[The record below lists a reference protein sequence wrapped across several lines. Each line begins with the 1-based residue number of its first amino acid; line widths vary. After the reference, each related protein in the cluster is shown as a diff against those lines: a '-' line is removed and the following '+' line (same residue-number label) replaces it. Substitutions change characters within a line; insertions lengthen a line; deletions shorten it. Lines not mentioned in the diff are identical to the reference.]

1 MKIKLL
7 TATTA
12 LTLMLT
18 AGVASANDEAMDL
31 IDSNSVN
38 EQNAYQYEF
47 NRDEQCQG
55 YAYGVK
61 RIGIYNA
68 CDNDEAE
75 EITMVEPAANTELL
89 NEYVVY
95 FDFDESHIR
104 QQDMDVL
111 RQAARDI
118 TDYNPSDVAVVG
130 YTDTEGSTAY
140 NDALS
145 ARRANEVSEA
155 LTQMG
160 VDNYVVN
167 KAAKG
172 ERELAVPTPDST
184 RLQENRRVAI
194 QFLR

>member
-1 MKIKLL
+1 MKMKLL

-18 AGVASANDEAMDL
+18 AGVASAKEEALDL
-31 IDSNSVN
+31 IDSNSVK

-55 YAYGVK
+55 YAFGVK
-61 RIGIYNA
+61 RLGIYNA
-68 CDNDEAE
+68 CDNDSE
-75 EITMVEPAANTELL
+75 EEVAMVEPAANTELL

-95 FDFDESHIR
+95 FDFDESNIR

-145 ARRANEVSEA
+145 ARRANEVSDA

-172 ERELAVPTPDST
+172 ENELAVPTPDST
-184 RLQENRRVAI
+184 RMQENRRVAI